1 MTAIFRLAA
10 GSASVTCV
18 AGGGN
23 PAEAL
28 FFFFLVGFSVAAF
41 DAGLGSLAAA
51 LPVSGK
57 TWREGESGLVSNR
70 GLKEWALKKRQ

>member
-28 FFFFLVGFSVAAF
+28 FFFVGFSVAAF

-51 LPVSGK
+51 LPVSVK